1 VDLQT
6 ARRKKIL
13 INAECGVFLLDSCR
27 KSIEEESVARLTQP
41 VCVSRLISQDT
52 IEDKILS
59 LTEASAETDTFDFYD
74 KEILR

>member
-1 VDLQT
+1 M
-6 ARRKKIL
+6 
-13 INAECGVFLLDSCR
+13 LDSCR

-59 LTEASAETDTFDFYD
+59 LTETSAETDTLDFYD